1 MRVPMPHL
9 AALIATALLVA
20 GCASE
25 TKRADSP
32 AATDKVAGAKS
43 VPSSVAQRRAIERW
57 ELLIAHNAE
66 KAYDYLSPGFRATK
80 KRDDYAREMND
91 RPVKWSKV
99 LPYREVCEKPNVCVI
114 DLQVDAAV
122 KMPGVGQPVSSVGF
136 VTETWIRSQGKWYF
150 VPHTADLTGG
160 K

>member
-25 TKRADSP
+25 TKRADGSRANGE
-32 AATDKVAGAKS
+32 AATGKS
-43 VPSSVAQRRAIERW
+43 VPNSEAERRAVERW
-57 ELLIAHNAE
+57 NLLIAHNAE
-66 KAYDYLSPGFRATK
+66 KAYDYLSPGYRATK

-91 RPVKWSKV
+91 RPVKWTKV
-99 LPYREVCEKPNVCVI
+99 APYREACDKPDVCVI
-114 DLQVDAAV
+114 DLQLDIGV
-122 KMPGVGQPVSSVGF
+122 KVPGVSQTVSSVGF
-136 VTETWIRSQGKWYF
+136 VTETWIRTRGKWY
-150 VPHTADLTGG
+150 VLPNSADLTGR